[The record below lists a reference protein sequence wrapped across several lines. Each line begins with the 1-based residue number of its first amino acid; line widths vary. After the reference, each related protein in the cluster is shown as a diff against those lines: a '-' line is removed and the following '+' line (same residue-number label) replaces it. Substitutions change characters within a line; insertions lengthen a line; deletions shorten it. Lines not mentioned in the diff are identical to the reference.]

1 VGSKGAELVID
12 GLRAQGAVEIRVV
25 VGGTIPPSGVP
36 ALEALGVSRVFP
48 MGPPLPEIGIFQQP
62 RGLEIFDGRW
72 VGWRPRSPSP
82 RRHPWR
88 YPCFVCRGRS

>member
-48 MGPPLPEIGIFQQP
+48 MGTRLPEIVRFFSNPG
-62 RGLEIFDGRW
+62 G
-72 VGWRPRSPSP
+72 
-82 RRHPWR
+82 
-88 YPCFVCRGRS
+88 